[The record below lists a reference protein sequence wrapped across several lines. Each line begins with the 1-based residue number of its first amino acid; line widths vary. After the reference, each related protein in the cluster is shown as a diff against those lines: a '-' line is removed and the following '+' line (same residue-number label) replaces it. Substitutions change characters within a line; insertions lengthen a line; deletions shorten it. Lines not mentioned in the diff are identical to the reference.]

1 MYGREKEVWIDNQ
14 PEEYTLSM
22 ALAAGYLEDIW
33 DMIDAHA
40 SEDEMLSKGYDPD
53 MVNEYCCDSVQDWS
67 SVDALYGPQD
77 AALIA
82 LKKKR
87 AEKILKKEDPGVLS
101 PEEKKIAT
109 VIPHPENTP
118 NAQPAASQTKQAAPK
133 AKQATS
139 TVKAG
144 RTPIPPQKE
153 QPVGDP
159 SKGKKLGIFD
169 YVALY
174 KMSLR
179 SFFWRADGRQGMN
192 GLRTGGDITSA
203 LWIISGLICYGL
215 PIIFLYGIIGF
226 VQMLLMKPLALI
238 NPILASSAG
247 MQPGAYLGI
256 LAMSAFL
263 FLLCSPVVVNKDRLF
278 YNLKFKDSAWWRN
291 TGITPREISK
301 DKGLYGEY
309 IATMAAELNMKK
321 YGLHGRVFN
330 SVIVPKADGNFNEVD
345 LVCVNET
352 GIHVIEA
359 KARGGTFL
367 GGLTD
372 QKWVQNIGKKS
383 YNMTNPLFQN
393 TGHINALTEY
403 LFDKLP
409 NGSAR
414 TKASFP
420 YSYINIVL
428 MGTSDCDTSNL
439 DGTVTPAQFFLG
451 ATEGSNGYRNLD
463 LKKMYKAR
471 LSKKEVDQICAV
483 LETISGYSHGQVQA
497 KILRREEEKHHGKY
511 CYDYWYS
518 IVRLESVTADGET
531 EMNDLICLEQCRPI
545 PTKPCSEPTW
555 TLLTACSRRSPIPVL
570 SAAAKPNTRT
580 WNRPG
585 AIIIPSWPAKTTK
598 KEEAK
603 TASSLLIGFSIED
616 NRNLFALILQ
626 NGGLCLVNFGFFL
639 HRLSRLLCSRFFLFR
654 LRFLHRAAD
663 GAEPG
668 IRFNAGAALAA
679 SLSCGGRTAAGD
691 LADLLLNLGLQLVQG
706 FRIGDL
712 VLDIGLQILEL
723 LGFVHLLNAI
733 HGQLAYLFGAV
744 ENYLGRFRAHH
755 HFVKQTAHKNTSLF
769 FLRWIYSSI
778 FWKKIQDQKK
788 F

>member
-22 ALAAGYLEDIW
+22 ALAAGWLEDIW
-33 DMIDAHA
+33 DMIDAQA
-40 SEDEMLSKGYDPD
+40 SEDEMLAKGYDPD

-87 AEKILKKEDPGVLS
+87 AAKILKKEDPGMLTA
-101 PEEKKIAT
+101 EEKKIAT
-109 VIPHPENTP
+109 VIPRPGSTP
-118 NAQPAASQTKQAAPK
+118 NAQPAAASQ
-133 AKQATS
+133 AKQAS
-139 TVKAG
+139 SKVKAG
-144 RTPIPPQKE
+144 RPPIPPQKE
-153 QPVGDP
+153 QPVGNP
-159 SKGKKLGIFD
+159 SEGKKLGIFD
-169 YVALY
+169 YAALY

-192 GLRTGGDITSA
+192 GLRNGGDITSG

-256 LAMSAFL
+256 SAMSAFL

-278 YNLKFKDSAWWRN
+278 YNLKFKDSAWWHN

-372 QKWVQNIGKKS
+372 QKWVQNIGKKT

-393 TGHINALTEY
+393 AGHINALTEY

-451 ATEGSNGYRNLD
+451 ATEGNNGYRNLD
-463 LKKMYKAR
+463 LKKMYKTR
-471 LSKKEVDQICAV
+471 FSKKEVDQICAV

-497 KILRREEEKHHGKY
+497 KILRRDEEKRCGKY

-531 EMNDLICLEQCRPI
+531 EMNDLICQEQCRP
-545 PTKPCSEPTW
+545 
-555 TLLTACSRRSPIPVL
+555 
-570 SAAAKPNTRT
+570 RT
-580 WNRPG
+580 D
-585 AIIIPSWPAKTTK
+585 
-598 KEEAK
+598 E
-603 TASSLLIGFSIED
+603 
-616 NRNLFALILQ
+616 
-626 NGGLCLVNFGFFL
+626 VV
-639 HRLSRLLCSRFFLFR
+639 FR
-654 LRFLHRAAD
+654 TYMDPAD
-663 GAEPG
+663 GMFKAFPNSR
-668 IRFNAGAALAA
+668 IV
-679 SLSCGGRTAAGD
+679 GRSKTKY
-691 LADLLLNLGLQLVQG
+691 ADLEQA
-706 FRIGDL
+706 RRYY
-712 VLDIGLQILEL
+712 
-723 LGFVHLLNAI
+723 H
-733 HGQLAYLFGAV
+733 
-744 ENYLGRFRAHH
+744 
-755 HFVKQTAHKNTSLF
+755 
-769 FLRWIYSSI
+769 SI
-778 FWKKIQDQKK
+778 MAR
-788 F
+788 